1 MDPREKEFEKA
12 LRKLTPVFQR
22 KLAAKDVRHD
32 LYGKE
37 QLTWNE
43 YERIGR
49 SSGGER
55 GVVPRPIIYM
65 YMYLDLFHSLHIRM
79 FICMW

>member
-1 MDPREKEFEKA
+1 MAIAKMDPREKEFEKA

-49 SSGGER
+49 PSGGGE
-55 GVVPRPIIYM
+55 GVVPTFYVCFRCGKN
-65 YMYLDLFHSLHIRM
+65 RWGG
-79 FICMW
+79 CR

>member
-1 MDPREKEFEKA
+1 MQDPRAKEFDRA
-12 LRKLTPVFQR
+12 LRTLTPVFQR

-43 YERIGR
+43 YERIGER
-49 SSGGER
+49 GGGEGR
-55 GVVPRPIIYM
+55 GGAGSG
-65 YMYLDLFHSLHIRM
+65 LFDNLFYVQVSKLYT
-79 FICMW
+79 CT

>member
-12 LRKLTPVFQR
+12 LRQLTPVFQT

-43 YERIGR
+43 YERIGKMR
-49 SSGGER
+49 KGA
-55 GVVPRPIIYM
+55 
-65 YMYLDLFHSLHIRM
+65 
-79 FICMW
+79 

>member
-49 SSGGER
+49 PSGGGEGR
-55 GVVPRPIIYM
+55 GP
-65 YMYLDLFHSLHIRM
+65 YLLCM
-79 FICMW
+79 F